1 MAFELDQVIQIIKNN
16 EQVPKWVVD
25 SRATHKTLRALIDG
39 DDFKT
44 ELSKIEHIEKSEKKW
59 KVRKKYSRS
68 IKDLN
73 QRLLRPIDNVYSA
86 TGGSKNYKLKDD
98 KLKILL
104 KKLSNVRGN
113 KSLEQ
118 WLQTNW
124 MHVYHN
130 DPDGVIF
137 IEYTT
142 KETEDCW
149 PTYKEITKIRNYE
162 KDGQALKWILFE
174 PKKVLKSNI
183 GAEVIELIRFVDD
196 ENDYTF
202 KKNGSD
208 YVLIEDLSFKHPFG
222 RVPGIVNSDIEK
234 LGVPNALTP
243 IDSIVEPEKEYL
255 RDQSIKT
262 IYKFIRGIPKFW
274 RYNELCPT
282 CHGTLKD
289 GNGDCKSCDNTG
301 WKLDSDISDEVM
313 LTIPEG
319 EDVKLA
325 PDIAG
330 WLVPPGDILDNMNQE
345 LSILEIGMYEAHW
358 GSHKSKLNQNVDK
371 TATEVWLDA
380 QPVMN
385 RLNKYGD
392 VGEWVEHYLT
402 ELIANFLFTTKNKDE
417 NISSIHYG
425 RNYII
430 QPPEFLLAE
439 YHKSKEASDGITIL
453 DRKLSEYLTSKYKND
468 PVTLRIEILKAT
480 LEPWV
485 HYTIDLVKDVFS
497 VEAAQRKMLFG
508 DWWETLAFESFEKKT
523 DEALAADMKTF
534 IEDKLTEL
542 KGSQNNS
549 DGENSSS

>member
-1 MAFELDQVIQIIKNN
+1 MAFELEEVIQIIKKNN
-16 EQVPKWVVD
+16 QVPKWVTD

-59 KVRKKYSRS
+59 EVRKKYSRS

-86 TGGSKNYKLKDD
+86 TGGSKEYKLKGN
-98 KLKILL
+98 KLKELL
-104 KKLSNVRGN
+104 RKLSNVRGN

-118 WLQTNW
+118 WLQVNW

-149 PTYKEITKIRNYE
+149 PTYKEITKIRNYH

-174 PKKVLKSNI
+174 PKKVMNPAI
-183 GAEVIELIRFVDD
+183 GSEVIELVRFVDD
-196 ENDYTF
+196 ENDWTF
-202 KKNGSD
+202 KKNGD
-208 YVLIEDLSFKHPFG
+208 TFVLVEELTFKHPFG
-222 RVPGIVNSDIEK
+222 RVPGVVNSDIEK
-234 LGVPNALTP
+234 LGVSNALTP
-243 IDSIVEPEKEYL
+243 IDSIVEPEQEYL

-262 IYKFIRGIPKFW
+262 IHKFIRGLPIFW
-274 RYNELCPT
+274 RYKMLCPT

-301 WKLDSDISDEVM
+301 FKLDSDVSDEVV
-313 LTIPEG
+313 LPIPEAD
-319 EDVKLA
+319 EIQLA

-330 WLVPPGDILDNMNQE
+330 WLVPPADILDEMNQE
-345 LSILEIGMYEAHW
+345 LQVLEIGMYEAHW
-358 GSHKSKLNQNVDK
+358 GSHKSRLDSNVDK

-392 VGEWVEHYLT
+392 VAEWVEHYLT
-402 ELIANFLFTTKNKDE
+402 ELIANFLFTTKKKDE
-417 NISSIHYG
+417 NVSSIHYG

-430 QPPEFLLAE
+430 QPPEFLLQE
-439 YHKSKEASDGITIL
+439 YHKSKESQDGVVIL
-453 DRKLSEYLTSKYKND
+453 DRKLREYLTSKYKND
-468 PVTLRIEILKAT
+468 PVTLRIEILKAI
-480 LEPWV
+480 LEPFV
-485 HYTIDLVKDVFS
+485 HYTIDMVKDVFGNES
-497 VEAAQRKMLFG
+497 AQKKMLFG
-508 DWWETLAFESFEKKT
+508 DWWETLTAEMFEKKT
-523 DEALAADMKTF
+523 DEQLASDMNEF
-534 IEDKLTEL
+534 IDKKLTEL
-542 KGSQNNS
+542 KDSQNNN